1 MAGRHDFGAPAT
13 PSPAWSRPIDGG
25 DETGRHLRGSL
36 LGLEFALA
44 RLSLRRLSADEIPPQ
59 RVVNENVVQQVRQ
72 NVALA
77 FRYPPSEADLGA
89 AAAALDAGRRRIA
102 AAGGDPAALDALA
115 AESRLSEVRRA
126 AIPWMAREEPER
138 LPALFSLGE
147 QFRLGGSEDLPVA
160 FGTSAADVNGCWCLR
175 APRARPWEDAAARPG
190 QPRVAAQVPDLGLR
204 LAAEMHALGVPAS
217 VYPWL
222 LAFAG
227 EEFLDRA
234 RTLFPEDWP
243 ALVAAAAEL
252 SRERVEDY
260 VSGLAGAGPLRMRQD
275 PAR

>member
-1 MAGRHDFGAPAT
+1 
-13 PSPAWSRPIDGG
+13 
-25 DETGRHLRGSL
+25 
-36 LGLEFALA
+36 
-44 RLSLRRLSADEIPPQ
+44 
-59 RVVNENVVQQVRQ
+59 
-72 NVALA
+72 
-77 FRYPPSEADLGA
+77 
-89 AAAALDAGRRRIA
+89 
-102 AAGGDPAALDALA
+102 
-115 AESRLSEVRRA
+115 
-126 AIPWMAREEPER
+126 
-138 LPALFSLGE
+138 
-147 QFRLGGSEDLPVA
+147 
-160 FGTSAADVNGCWCLR
+160 
-175 APRARPWEDAAARPG
+175 
-190 QPRVAAQVPDLGLR
+190 VAAQVPDLGLR